1 VNAANLT
8 EITGIL
14 QASISPVALISG
26 VGLLLLSLTN
36 RFGRTTDR
44 ARSLHAQIHSSP
56 PDQVRDLEAEI
67 RILFRRSTILRG
79 SISLAAAS
87 ILCAGLLIATL
98 FLAYLFGAAVQD
110 EVAILF
116 ALSFFA
122 LVASVVLLIEDV
134 SLSLRALQV
143 ELRAHLEPV
152 PNEPRRGVRFRRGRQ
167 AG

>member
-1 VNAANLT
+1 MNAANLT

-26 VGLLLLSLTN
+26 VGLLLLTLTN

-44 ARSLHAQIHSSP
+44 ARALHAQIHAGP
-56 PDQVRDLEAEI
+56 PDQARDLEAEI

-87 ILCAGLLIATL
+87 ILCAALLIATL

-110 EVAILF
+110 AVAVLF
-116 ALSFFA
+116 AMSFFA

-134 SLSLRALQV
+134 SLSLRALQL
-143 ELRAHLEPV
+143 ELRAHLDAP
-152 PNEPRRGVRFRRGRQ
+152 PPGD
-167 AG
+167 A

>member
-1 VNAANLT
+1 MADAAGRMDLNTANLT

-44 ARSLHAQIHSSP
+44 ARALHAQIHASP
-56 PDQVRDLEAEI
+56 PEEARDLETEI

-79 SISLAAAS
+79 SISLAATS

-110 EVAILF
+110 AVAVLF

-122 LVASVVLLIEDV
+122 LVASAVLLIEDV
-134 SLSLRALQV
+134 SLSLKALRL
-143 ELRAHLEPV
+143 ELRAHLGDAP
-152 PNEPRRGVRFRRGRQ
+152 GRPP
-167 AG
+167 GP